1 MFYIRS
7 SRSPLVPK
15 TRQSSSTNK
24 PKQAKLLNHRQK
36 GAYSVKL
43 RKHCLMELS
52 SAHVYIQRQ
61 SYALQLGKQR
71 YFSHPDQKCFKV
83 LGNQRWEHTNKMP
96 LHPQL
101 KRKKNTNSSPEA
113 STVP

>member
-15 TRQSSSTNK
+15 TRQSGSTNE
-24 PKQAKLLNHRQK
+24 PRQAKRLNHRQR

-71 YFSHPDQKCFKV
+71 YFFTPWPEMFQ
-83 LGNQRWEHTNKMP
+83 
-96 LHPQL
+96 
-101 KRKKNTNSSPEA
+101 SPGKSEMGA
-113 STVP
+113 YK